1 MKFLFLI
8 SLFALAACQK
18 QEVATAET
26 NTTMVKA
33 EEDCDQKAKE
43 AQKVEIKE
51 EGISL
56 SEGNAG
62 CSLDEAQK

>member
-1 MKFLFLI
+1 MKFLFLL
-8 SLFALAACQK
+8 SLLVMVACQK
-18 QEVATAET
+18 QEASTPQS
-26 NTTMVKA
+26 NTSMVKV

-56 SEGNAG
+56 SEGNTG
-62 CSLDEAQK
+62 CTLDEAQK